1 MISHVKT
8 ILAAVLC
15 LAVMPVPVHYPIDGY
30 ELTSIDRLL
39 RLQRIM
45 NGEIKGDMP
54 PPGARKSI
62 SEITLQLLD
71 ERGDSLQALPP
82 PDPELQKAL
91 NALFPRLD
99 ESYSIALLDI
109 TPGREI
115 RYAKREERR
124 GYQPGSVGKLA
135 VLAALFH
142 QVENIYPNS
151 FEKRQQL
158 LRNKEVRGGAWVQ
171 YDEHEV
177 PVYNPETNEFRRR
190 IIRTDDV
197 FSLYEWTDH
206 MISASNNAAA
216 SVIWRELILMEEF
229 KSQYPG
235 LTEEQAEAYFSETPK
250 KELSS
255 KAMALVNEPL
265 RQLGI
270 SSEEWRLGKL
280 FTSGATRIIPAQ
292 GGSIGTTLGMMKF
305 LVAIE
310 KGAIVDEASSLEIK
324 RLLYLTDQRIRYSA
338 SPTLTNA
345 AVYFKSGSL
354 YKCQPEEDFNCKKY
368 MGNVFNF
375 MNSVAI
381 VEQPDGR
388 TYLVC
393 LMSNVLRKNSSGD
406 HYELATKVDRLIKP

>member
-1 MISHVKT
+1 MISQVK
-8 ILAAVLC
+8 ILLIVLLGLAVLPIPI
-15 LAVMPVPVHYPIDGY
+15 LYPIDGY
-30 ELTSIDRLL
+30 KQTGIDRLL

-45 NGEIKGDMP
+45 EGEIKGDKP
-54 PPGARKSI
+54 PLGAQKSI
-62 SEITLQLLD
+62 SEINLHLLD
-71 ERGDSLQALPP
+71 GRVDSLQSLPAP
-82 PDPELQKAL
+82 NPMLQKEL
-91 NALFPRLD
+91 NALFPNLD

-115 RYAKREERR
+115 RYATREEQR
-124 GYQPGSVGKLA
+124 GYQPGSVGKLV
-135 VLAALFH
+135 VLASLFY
-142 QVENIYPNS
+142 QLEKVYPGS

-158 LRNKEVRGGAWVQ
+158 LRDKKVRGGAWVI
-171 YDEHEV
+171 YNEHEV
-177 PVYNPETNEFRRR
+177 PVYNPETDEFWRRPVNTSD
-190 IIRTDDV
+190 I

-206 MISASNNAAA
+206 MISASSNAAA
-216 SVIWRELILMEEF
+216 SVVWRELILMDEF
-229 KSQYPG
+229 KLDYPG
-235 LTEEQAEAYFSETPK
+235 LTEEQADKYFSETPK
-250 KELSS
+250 KELSM

-280 FTSGATRIIPAQ
+280 FTSGATQIIPAQ
-292 GGSIGTTLGMMKF
+292 GGSIGTTRGMMKF

-310 KGAIVDEASSLEIK
+310 KGAIVDKASSLEIK
-324 RLLYLTDQRIRYSA
+324 RLLYLTDRRIRFSA
-338 SPTLTNA
+338 SPALTNA

-375 MNSVAI
+375 MNSVVI

-406 HYELATKVDRLIKP
+406 HYELATKIDRLIKP